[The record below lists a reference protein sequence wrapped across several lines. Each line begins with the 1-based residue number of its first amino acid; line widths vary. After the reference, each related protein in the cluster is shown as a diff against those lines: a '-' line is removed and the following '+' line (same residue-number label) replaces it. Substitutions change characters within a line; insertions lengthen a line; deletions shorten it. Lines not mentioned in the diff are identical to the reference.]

1 MHTVNII
8 LTDKE
13 NGTLGVQII
22 ADPTEDYSVSNHVAN
37 LFLDMIA
44 DLQKPKIVLDENQ

>member
-8 LTDKE
+8 LSDKE
-13 NGTLGVQII
+13 DGTLGVQII
-22 ADPTEDYSVSNHVAN
+22 ADPSEGYSVSNHVAN
-37 LFLDMIA
+37 LFLEMLA

>member
-22 ADPTEDYSVSNHVAN
+22 EDSSEGYSISNHVTH